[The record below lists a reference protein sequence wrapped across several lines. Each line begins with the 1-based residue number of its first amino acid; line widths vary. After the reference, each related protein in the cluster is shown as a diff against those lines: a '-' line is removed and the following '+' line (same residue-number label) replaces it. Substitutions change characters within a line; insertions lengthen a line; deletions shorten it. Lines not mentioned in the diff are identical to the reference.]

1 MLNYQTDTFWSLV
14 VELLFCC
21 GRYQDVAISGS
32 RSQNQIDLPNLCWL
46 IHNPPTIHPWRE
58 SLPKSDHLLLDKL
71 YTSLTWKDFVH
82 LGDSYPQKNH
92 SRVFWLI
99 QWSTIKWLGNST
111 IVDHYWINQLST
123 INHSSSLGP
132 PLNISDDLWIR
143 YRFSAAMAPRSPR
156 PPPVRHLQHLYG
168 MGWKTRRKE
177 RSWHKMN
184 LLQASPGRWESIII
198 KIPPPKKTTYIYI
211 YTYNYIHTYN
221 IHMFFPMW
229 LFWWISPD
237 WIIIIHHRG
246 PGLRHHPRASSVL
259 DVATAWL
266 TKRDMMH

>member
-1 MLNYQTDTFWSLV
+1 MLNYQSDTFWSLV

-143 YRFSAAMAPRSPR
+143 YRFSTAMAPRSPR

-184 LLQASPGRWESIII
+184 ILQASPGRWESIII
-198 KIPPPKKTTYIYI
+198 KIPPQKKTTYIYI
-211 YTYNYIHTYN
+211 HIYNYIHTYN
-221 IHMFFPMW
+221 IHTCFFRCDYSGESH
-229 LFWWISPD
+229 LTE
-237 WIIIIHHRG
+237 
-246 PGLRHHPRASSVL
+246 SS
-259 DVATAWL
+259 
-266 TKRDMMH
+266 